1 MLPELQTERLV
12 LREVRL
18 EDGPALQAF
27 QNRPEQW
34 QRMAMEPEEFANGT
48 LRVQRYFEHRG
59 PDSERRLFV
68 YVAYERSLGV
78 LVGQIGLSRSHP
90 ALASLGF
97 SVATEY
103 WRKGYAAEMAIRLI
117 EYGFDELGLHRI
129 SADVAI
135 ENEAS
140 KRVLDK
146 IGMTYEGTA
155 RDCIWAQGRW
165 WTESQYAI
173 LVDDY
178 RANKPMTVRRC
189 CRNRRTAGSDSS
201 PIAR

>member
-1 MLPELQTERLV
+1 MLPELQTERLL
-12 LREVRL
+12 LREVQI

-34 QRMAMEPEEFANGT
+34 RQMAMEPEEFADGT
-48 LRVQRYFEHRG
+48 LRVQRYVKHRG
-59 PDSERRLFV
+59 SDSSRRLFV
-68 YVAYERSLGV
+68 YVAHEKSLGK
-78 LVGQIGLSRSHP
+78 LVGQVSLSRPQP

-103 WRKGYAAEMAIRLI
+103 WRKGYASEMANRLI
-117 EYGFDELGLHRI
+117 EFGIEELELHRI

-165 WTESQYAI
+165 WTEAKYAI
-173 LVDDY
+173 LAADY
-178 RANKPMTVRRC
+178 ERMLVRRC
-189 CRNRRTAGSDSS
+189 CKNRRTAGSDSR
-201 PIAR
+201 PIARS

>member
-1 MLPELQTERLV
+1 
-12 LREVRL
+12 
-18 EDGPALQAF
+18 
-27 QNRPEQW
+27 
-34 QRMAMEPEEFANGT
+34 
-48 LRVQRYFEHRG
+48 
-59 PDSERRLFV
+59 
-68 YVAYERSLGV
+68 
-78 LVGQIGLSRSHP
+78 
-90 ALASLGF
+90 
-97 SVATEY
+97 
-103 WRKGYAAEMAIRLI
+103 MAIRLI
-117 EYGFDELGLHRI
+117 EFGFDELGLHRI

-178 RANKPMTVRRC
+178 MANKPMTVRRC

>member
-34 QRMAMEPEEFANGT
+34 QRMAMEPEEFADGT

-59 PDSERRLFV
+59 PDFERRLFV
-68 YVAYERSLGV
+68 YVAHERSLGV

-117 EYGFDELGLHRI
+117 EFGFDELGLHRI

-135 ENEAS
+135 ENDAS

-178 RANKPMTVRRC
+178 RTNKLMAVRRRC
-189 CRNRRTAGSDSS
+189 TNRRPAGSDSR

>member
-34 QRMAMEPEEFANGT
+34 RRMAMEPEEFADGT

-59 PDSERRLFV
+59 PETGRRLFV
-68 YVAYERSLGV
+68 YVAHERSLGA
-78 LVGQIGLSRSHP
+78 LIGQVSLARAHP

-103 WRKGYAAEMAIRLI
+103 WSKGYAAEMAIRLI
-117 EYGFDELGLHRI
+117 EFGFDEIGLHRI

-135 ENEAS
+135 ENETS
-140 KRVLDK
+140 KRVLEK
-146 IGMTYEGTA
+146 IGMTYEGTT

-173 LVDDY
+173 LVGDY
-178 RANKPMTVRRC
+178 RANKRTAARRC
-189 CRNRRTAGSDSS
+189 CRNRRTAGSDSR